1 MWGLEDD
8 IKIFLWTD
16 IGYLPSI
23 MERKNTIFFPG
34 KSNDLLEK
42 GLSAIYNQNY
52 DTKYKNLWIGAS
64 HGKFGRYITL
74 EDYLTTIYEY
84 NNVPGRHNSY
94 KFRNDKILIELKIPF
109 HEFKGMMYDLLYLVK
124 VASKISPDKLGVM
137 LDPGRFEDRQS
148 WFIDGGRF
156 GQEEPEL
163 ELSGGLFRRALDFI
177 IDANSFVYNKTNEA
191 QEMLIFEGGRF
202 GQSRSIDNDVDVIIE
217 TENYTEQQ
225 EPELIIDGNFKD
237 IDSEC
242 ITFTGGTFKQLK
254 DDAIFLDGGTF
265 TQDFYYTVEEMVD
278 DQMKKVLDVNYP
290 MWKMLQYG
298 AYIFPYFKRNW
309 IVKTYRLVDIKDSL
323 GTRSLDDRV
332 QEFIWNACNRGINE
346 RRD

>member
-23 MERKNTIFFPG
+23 RERKNTIFFPG

-156 GQEEPEL
+156 GQEEPE
-163 ELSGGLFRRALDFI
+163 
-177 IDANSFVYNKTNEA
+177 
-191 QEMLIFEGGRF
+191 
-202 GQSRSIDNDVDVIIE
+202 
-217 TENYTEQQ
+217 
-225 EPELIIDGNFKD
+225 
-237 IDSEC
+237 
-242 ITFTGGTFKQLK
+242 
-254 DDAIFLDGGTF
+254 
-265 TQDFYYTVEEMVD
+265 
-278 DQMKKVLDVNYP
+278 
-290 MWKMLQYG
+290 
-298 AYIFPYFKRNW
+298 
-309 IVKTYRLVDIKDSL
+309 
-323 GTRSLDDRV
+323 
-332 QEFIWNACNRGINE
+332 
-346 RRD
+346 